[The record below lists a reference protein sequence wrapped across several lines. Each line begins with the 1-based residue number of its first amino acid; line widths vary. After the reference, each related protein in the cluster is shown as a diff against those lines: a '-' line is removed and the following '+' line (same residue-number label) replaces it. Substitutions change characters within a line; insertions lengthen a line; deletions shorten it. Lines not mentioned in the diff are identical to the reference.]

1 MTCTEKSHD
10 LGLHQIA
17 DMDFNEQ
24 QNVFSLF
31 LLFPDVFRTYIDT
44 RYGQYVD
51 LSNRGDVI
59 KIVEFWFSKLTL
71 A

>member
-1 MTCTEKSHD
+1 
-10 LGLHQIA
+10 
-17 DMDFNEQ
+17 MDFNEQ